1 MVGIGGAPGRRSP
14 HPSGTHLPLILFPVL
29 CLTLLWPFLWAWV
42 SLFLSFWSDFSGL
55 ARVGG
60 QQLLDGVGWVPG
72 VHSPSISGS
81 GGRATVLLT
90 PRIPTWVSELLF
102 VKVSRLCWA
111 GLPNSTQHPAS
122 KRAVIALS
130 SPLLLPLLLLSLSLD
145 LLKNS
150 LSFHVSGIWGS
161 HTGFSPP
168 IPLVQSN
175 AFHWNVSFLSGI
187 GKFLWLDLLG
197 GWAPFV

>member
-1 MVGIGGAPGRRSP
+1 MNSEQVHPQCPLLLTYNDTFHKYQPYQKSQVLNTEKSFQRQEFYIWPCVMVGVGGAPGRRSP

-60 QQLLDGVGWVPG
+60 QQLLDGVGWGPG

-90 PRIPTWVSELLF
+90 PCFPTWVSELLF
-102 VKVSRLCWA
+102 AKVSRLCWA
-111 GLPNSTQHPAS
+111 GLPSSTQHPAS

-130 SPLLLPLLLLSLSLD
+130 SPLLLPLLLFVL
-145 LLKNS
+145 
-150 LSFHVSGIWGS
+150 ITW
-161 HTGFSPP
+161 SP
-168 IPLVQSN
+168 
-175 AFHWNVSFLSGI
+175 
-187 GKFLWLDLLG
+187 
-197 GWAPFV
+197 